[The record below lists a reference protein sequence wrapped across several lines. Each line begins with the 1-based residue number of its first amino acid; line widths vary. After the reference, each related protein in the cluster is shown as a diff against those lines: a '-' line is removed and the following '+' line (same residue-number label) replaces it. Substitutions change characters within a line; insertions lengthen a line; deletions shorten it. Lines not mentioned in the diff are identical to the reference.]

1 MLRCSRYGLSRG
13 SVQCGVHLSPFR
25 FVGKGVSIVRSLL
38 VTAGPVAYAVP
49 WAPPSSPP
57 ARAAMALTAKAWA
70 RRNRASSNVAEIISP
85 LARCIDCVCQ
95 WNWKTFFVSTKWP
108 AITPV
113 TVTTRSN
120 FALAEPVDRHL
131 DCLMELES
139 FCCPKAVGPTA
150 PGPTNCPKSGVCRS
164 GWGRWT
170 DAGRTWQMAST
181 RTLGCRRGAV
191 SSSQTTRSRSRSA
204 LAATALAGA
213 AHAAGAAVVSSKGGG
228 NTARFLNAG
237 GTSHWPMHFGLYIYQ
252 PGK

>member
-1 MLRCSRYGLSRG
+1 
-13 SVQCGVHLSPFR
+13 
-25 FVGKGVSIVRSLL
+25 
-38 VTAGPVAYAVP
+38 
-49 WAPPSSPP
+49 
-57 ARAAMALTAKAWA
+57 MALTAKAWA

-237 GTSHWPMHFGLYIYQ
+237 GTSHWPMHFGLAISKWRNREINHQTKLLANTAPSSCKKKCAGRIARAILSFSLLRSGPKRVRISYNK
-252 PGK
+252 P